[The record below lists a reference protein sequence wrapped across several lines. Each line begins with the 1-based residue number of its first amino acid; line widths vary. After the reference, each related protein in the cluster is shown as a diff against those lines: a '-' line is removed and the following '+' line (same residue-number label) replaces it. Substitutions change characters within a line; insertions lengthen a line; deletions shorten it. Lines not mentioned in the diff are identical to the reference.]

1 MVRFSDAVRLGFRHY
16 FDFRSR
22 STRAEYWWW
31 ALFIIVAQF
40 LLYIVDML
48 IGTYDSEAGGLHR
61 QRFSSLT
68 YSVPNSGFSYKFV
81 CLCWLPKTCFIR
93 RIPISYAAL

>member
-68 YSVPNSGFSYKFV
+68 YSVPYSHFSFKLV
-81 CLCWLPKTCFIR
+81 TLCQWWESSFER
-93 RIPISYAAL
+93 RIPAGYIVL

>member
-81 CLCWLPKTCFIR
+81 CLR
-93 RIPISYAAL
+93 